1 MNQIKQI
8 CKCNICGNIIE
19 VLHAGEG
26 QLVCCGQPMEK
37 MTEKEFDEGT
47 EKHLPVIERSGNVI
61 KATIGKIIHP
71 MEEEHYIEWIEV
83 TVGSISYKRFLRP
96 GQLPEIRIETPDIGE
111 VVARAYCNVHGLW
124 ASNKVI
130 DIPNEK
136 INFNQFEKVDL
147 RLARVL
153 EASYLEGSEK
163 LVRLMVELGAEKR
176 QILAGIGKFYSP
188 EELIG
193 KKIVIVANL
202 EPRMLLGQ
210 ESQGMVLAA
219 HDEQGLSLLVVERD
233 IASGIRIS

>member
-8 CKCNICGNIIE
+8 CKCNVCGNIVEI
-19 VLHAGEG
+19 LHAGAG

-37 MTEKEFDEGT
+37 MAEKEFDEGT
-47 EKHLPVIERSGNVI
+47 EKHLPVIERSGNSI
-61 KATIGKIIHP
+61 RATIGKIIHP
-71 MEEEHYIEWIEV
+71 MEEEHFIEWIEV
-83 TVGSISYKRFLRP
+83 TVGSISYRKFLRP
-96 GQLPEIRIETPDIGE
+96 GQLPEIKIETLDIGE
-111 VVARAYCNVHGLW
+111 VIVRTYCNVHGLW

-130 DIPNEK
+130 EVPNEK

-163 LVRLMVELGAEKR
+163 LVRLMVELGPEKR

-202 EPRMLLGQ
+202 EPKMLLGQ